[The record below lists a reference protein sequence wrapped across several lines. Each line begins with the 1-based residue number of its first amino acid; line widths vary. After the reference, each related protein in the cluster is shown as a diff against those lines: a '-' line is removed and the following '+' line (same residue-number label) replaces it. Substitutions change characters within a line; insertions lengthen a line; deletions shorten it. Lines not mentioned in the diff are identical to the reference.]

1 MLHRRSDCCC
11 QLAVEHSPSNAMQAQ
26 VAKHQQEA
34 QLVKEGKL
42 DAEELRA
49 R

>member
-1 MLHRRSDCCC
+1 MGRQCGKL
-11 QLAVEHSPSNAMQAQ
+11 PQAQ

-49 R
+49 RCDDF

>member
-1 MLHRRSDCCC
+1 MLRRRSDCCC
-11 QLAVEHSPSNAMQAQ
+11 SLAVEHSPSAMQAQ